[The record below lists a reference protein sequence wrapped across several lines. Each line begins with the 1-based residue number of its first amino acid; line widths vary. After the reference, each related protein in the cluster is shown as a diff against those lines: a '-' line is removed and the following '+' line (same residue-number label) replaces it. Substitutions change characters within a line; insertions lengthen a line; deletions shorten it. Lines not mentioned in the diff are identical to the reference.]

1 MLDLKDMKYYSE
13 DIGKIIKS
21 FVHEYKWEFTI
32 KGTKVCIQMFSYF
45 ISNTRRI
52 LYNNEELIDEH
63 GGPNNTYNFEF
74 TKEGHE
80 YKIVQSEN
88 ITQLYID
95 GSTFNYNYT
104 LEKNKKEFQEN
115 KNQVFSIKRKNNN
128 SAIQPSNEIVFFKHD
143 KQKQKPI
150 LDFNIKNE
158 IISNLKENNLDKF
171 NFNSGE
177 EINIKIKK
185 KNRNKSNSRHKR
197 NKIYNKTTYNNNLID
212 SDEDNDLKTDRKN
225 SNKFNLT
232 KTNNFNFNNN
242 TKTNDKNM
250 NFLNMFISPK
260 TMNNNKKFNF
270 NDYEF

>member
-1 MLDLKDMKYYSE
+1 MLDLKDMKYYSQ

-21 FVHEYKWEFTI
+21 FVHEYRWEFTI
-32 KGTKVCIQMFSYF
+32 KETKVCIQMFSYF

-63 GGPNNTYNFEF
+63 GGPNNTYNYEF

-88 ITQLYID
+88 VTQLYID

-115 KNQVFSIKRKNNN
+115 NNQVFTIKRKNQNLG
-128 SAIQPSNEIVFFKHD
+128 IQPSNEIVFFKND
-143 KQKQKPI
+143 KLKAKPI

-158 IISNLKENNLDKF
+158 IITNIKKNNVNKF
-171 NFNSGE
+171 NFNTGE
-177 EINIKIKK
+177 DISIKINKK
-185 KNRNKSNSRHKR
+185 SKNKSSNRFKR
-197 NKIYNKTTYNNNLID
+197 NKNYNKTTFNGSLID
-212 SDEDNDLKTDRKN
+212 SDEDNNLKTDRKN

-260 TMNNNKKFNF
+260 TMNNNKKFIF

>member
-1 MLDLKDMKYYSE
+1 MLDLKDMKYYSQ

-21 FVHEYKWEFTI
+21 FVHEYRWEFTI
-32 KGTKVCIQMFSYF
+32 KETKVCIQMFSYF

-63 GGPNNTYNFEF
+63 GGPNNTYNYEF

-88 ITQLYID
+88 VTQLYID

-115 KNQVFSIKRKNNN
+115 NNQVFTIKRKNQNLG
-128 SAIQPSNEIVFFKHD
+128 IQPSNEIVFFKND
-143 KQKQKPI
+143 KLKAKPI

-158 IISNLKENNLDKF
+158 IITNIKKNNVNKF
-171 NFNSGE
+171 NFNTGE
-177 EINIKIKK
+177 DISIKINKK
-185 KNRNKSNSRHKR
+185 SKNKSSNRFKR
-197 NKIYNKTTYNNNLID
+197 NKNYNKTTFNGSLID
-212 SDEDNDLKTDRKN
+212 SDEDNNLKTDRKN

-232 KTNNFNFNNN
+232 KTNYFNFNNN
-242 TKTNDKNM
+242 NQNNEQNM
-250 NFLNMFISPK
+250 NFLNMFNSPK
-260 TMNNNKKFNF
+260 TRNNNEKNNF
-270 NDYEF
+270 NNYGF

>member
-21 FVHEYKWEFTI
+21 FVHEYKWEFII

-128 SAIQPSNEIVFFKHD
+128 LAIQPSNEIVFFKHD

-177 EINIKIKK
+177 DINIKIKK

-212 SDEDNDLKTDRKN
+212 SDEDNNLKTDRKN